1 MTQTSYK
8 ILLFMKRRPGMSV
21 AAFRDYYENHH
32 VPLALRHGGGVKLLR
47 YVRRYLDPQPHAE
60 SGTNEEL
67 PYDVITELWFD
78 DEATWR
84 GTVQY
89 LSTTVMADAV
99 VEDEL
104 NLFDRPTMRMATV
117 VECEGVPLSPP

>member
-1 MTQTSYK
+1 MTKKIYK
-8 ILLFMKRRPGMSV
+8 ILLFMKRRPGMSID
-21 AAFRDYYENHH
+21 AFREYYENHH
-32 VPLALRHGGGVKLLR
+32 VPLAMKHGGGVQLSR
-47 YVRRYLDPQPHAE
+47 YVRRYLEPQQHAE

-89 LSTTVMADAV
+89 LSNNVMPAAV

-104 NLFDRPTMRMATV
+104 NLFDRATMRMATV
-117 VECEGVPLSPP
+117 VECEGVPSTS

>member
-1 MTQTSYK
+1 MPLKTYK
-8 ILLFMKRRPGMSV
+8 ILLFMKRRQGMSV
-21 AAFRDYYENHH
+21 EAFREYYENHH
-32 VPLALRHGGGVKLLR
+32 VPLAMKHGGGVTLLR

-78 DEATWR
+78 DEAMWR
-84 GTVQY
+84 GTVEY
-89 LSTTVMADAV
+89 LSSTVMPDAV

-104 NLFDRPTMRMATV
+104 NLFDRTTMRIATV
-117 VECEGVPLSPP
+117 VECEGVPG